1 MSSSKWSVPLSST
14 TFERQVSL
22 PTLDLV
28 YFKAGGGHRAAA
40 LALQEAL
47 TRPGMP
53 ALNVRLVDL
62 MEVLDPRDWFRRC
75 TGVGPEHLYNKRLA
89 LGWTWGLSQELK
101 VLQAAIRW
109 AHPWLVRALQTHW
122 EATRPHAIV
131 SLIPNFNRALHVA
144 ARQALPGV
152 PCLTVMTDL
161 ADHPPHFWMERG
173 LDQTLICGTPH
184 AVAQART
191 MGVPAR
197 CIHAVSG
204 MVMRPDFHGPRLSRA
219 EVISRRVALGLP
231 AQGPVGLVMFGGQG
245 SAQMLR
251 IARGL
256 PEVPLILLCGHNERL
271 VQRLQA
277 QAQRMGAAAAPRVVQ
292 GFTRDVVGFMQLADF
307 FVGKPGPGSLSE
319 AVQMQLPVVT
329 FENRA
334 TMPQERYNVQ
344 WVREQGLGVVVD
356 SVRAIPDGARALL
369 ADLPAHAERVIRQ
382 RNDAVFEVAALLA
395 QEAVRAHARP
405 WRPLRDRA
413 GEDGPPLAR
422 AA

>member
-1 MSSSKWSVPLSST
+1 MSSSKLTAPLSGAA
-14 TFERQVSL
+14 FECQVSL

-53 ALNVRLVDL
+53 ALQVRLVDL

-75 TGVGPEHLYNKRLA
+75 TGMAPEHIYNKRLA

-109 AHPWLVRALQTHW
+109 THPWLVRALQTHW
-122 EATRPHAIV
+122 ETTRPDVIV

-144 ARQALPGV
+144 ARQALPQV

-173 LDQTLICGTPH
+173 LNQIMVCGTPR
-184 AVAQART
+184 AVDQARAI
-191 MGVPAR
+191 GVPSQR
-197 CIHAVSG
+197 IHAVSG
-204 MVMRPDFHGPRLSRA
+204 MVMRPDFHRPRLSEA
-219 EVISRRVALGLP
+219 EIATRRRALGLP

-277 QAQRMGAAAAPRVVQ
+277 QALRMAPGVAPRVAQ
-292 GFTRDVVGFMQLADF
+292 GFTRDVVDFMQLADF

-334 TMPQERYNVQ
+334 TMPQERYNAQ
-344 WVREQGLGVVVD
+344 WVRDLGLGVVVD
-356 SVRAIPDGARALL
+356 SVRAIPDGVTALL
-369 ADLPAHAERVIRQ
+369 QNLAAYACRVTGM
-382 RNDAVFEVAALLA
+382 RNVAVFEVAALLA
-395 QEAVRAHARP
+395 QEAVRSRACAQARNGQGAA
-405 WRPLRDRA
+405 DA
-413 GEDGPPLAR
+413 EPPLER